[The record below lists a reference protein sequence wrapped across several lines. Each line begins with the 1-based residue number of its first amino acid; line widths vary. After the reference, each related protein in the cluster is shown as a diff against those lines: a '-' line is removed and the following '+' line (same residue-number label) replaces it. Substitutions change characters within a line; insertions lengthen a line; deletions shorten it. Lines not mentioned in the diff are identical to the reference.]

1 MRHLLASLVVV
12 FRKELI
18 DGVRDRRS
26 IMSAVIAPVVWPL
39 MIGVMLNVMADKQRL
54 ADNIKVPV
62 VGAEHAPALI
72 DWMEQQRGI
81 EIVDGPEEPHVEV
94 REGEFDFVVVI
105 PEDFGEHFS
114 RSKTAEVKMI
124 IDGSERDA
132 QPVVRRVR
140 RLIQGYG
147 EQIAVLRLIARGVSP
162 AVAAPV
168 RIDEVEVS
176 SAQKRAAM
184 VLSFLPM
191 MVVLAV
197 FIGGMQIA
205 IDSTA
210 GERERGSLEPLLVNP
225 APRFSFVA
233 GKCLASVVF
242 AWASVALTFALLVMV
257 LERAPLQGLGMWF
270 ELGPREIVGV
280 LAAVLPLGFFASA
293 VQMWVATFA
302 RSYKE
307 AQTYV
312 SFLMFL
318 PMVPALVLILSPVE
332 PAAWMI
338 PIPLVDQHV
347 LVTEALEG
355 GVMSPLSFAA
365 AGLSAAGA
373 ALLFLLFTTRLFR
386 REKIIFGR

>member
-1 MRHLLASLVVV
+1 MRYLLTSLGVV

-26 IMSAVIAPVVWPL
+26 IMSALIAPVMWPL
-39 MIGVMLNVMADKQRL
+39 MTGVLFNVIADKQRR
-54 ADNIKVPV
+54 AENIKVPV

-72 DWMEQQRGI
+72 DWMGQQRGV
-81 EIVDGPEEPHVEV
+81 EIVDGPKEPHVEV
-94 REGEFDFVVVI
+94 REGEIDFVVVI
-105 PEDFGEHFS
+105 PEDFGERFS
-114 RSKTAEVKMI
+114 RSKTAEIKMI
-124 IDGSERDA
+124 IDGSNRDA

-140 RLIQGYG
+140 RLIQEYG

-162 AVAAPV
+162 SVAAPV
-168 RIDEVEVS
+168 RIKEVEVS

-184 VLSFLPM
+184 VLAFLPM
-191 MVVLAV
+191 MAVLAV

-205 IDSTA
+205 IDATA
-210 GERERGSLEPLLVNP
+210 GERERGSLEPLLANP
-225 APRFSFVA
+225 APRFSFVG
-233 GKCLASVVF
+233 GKWLASVVF
-242 AWASVALTFALLVMV
+242 AWASLALTFALLLTV
-257 LERAPLQGLGMWF
+257 LERAPMQGLGIRF

-318 PMVPALVLILSPVE
+318 PMLPAFVSILSPVE
-332 PAAWMI
+332 PEAWMI
-338 PIPLVDQHV
+338 PIPLLGQHV
-347 LVTEALEG
+347 LVTAALEG
-355 GVMSPLSFAA
+355 GVMSPLSFAV
-365 AGLSAAGA
+365 AGLATTGA
-373 ALLFLLFTTRLFR
+373 ALVFLLFTTRLFR

>member
-1 MRHLLASLVVV
+1 MRYLLTSLGVV

-26 IMSAVIAPVVWPL
+26 IMSALIAPVMWPL
-39 MIGVMLNVMADKQRL
+39 MTAVMFNVIADKQRR
-54 ADNIKVPV
+54 AENIKVPV
-62 VGAEHAPALI
+62 VGAEHASALI
-72 DWMEQQRGI
+72 DWMRQQRGV

-94 REGEFDFVVVI
+94 REGEIDFVVVI
-105 PEDFGEHFS
+105 PEDFGERFS
-114 RSKTAEVKMI
+114 RSKTAEIKMI
-124 IDGSERDA
+124 IDGSDRDV

-140 RLIQGYG
+140 RLIQAYG

-162 AVAAPV
+162 SVAAPV

-184 VLSFLPM
+184 VLAFLPM
-191 MVVLAV
+191 MAVLAV

-205 IDSTA
+205 IDATA

-225 APRFSFVA
+225 APQFSFVG
-233 GKCLASVVF
+233 GKWLASVVF
-242 AWASVALTFALLVMV
+242 AWASLALTFALLLMV
-257 LERAPLQGLGMWF
+257 LERAPMQDLGIRF
-270 ELGPREIVGV
+270 ELGPREIAGV
-280 LAAVLPLGFFASA
+280 LAAVFPLGFFASA

-318 PMVPALVLILSPVE
+318 PMLPAFVSMLSPVE

-338 PIPLVDQHV
+338 PIPLLGQHV

-355 GVMSPLSFAA
+355 GVMSPLSLAA
-365 AGLSAAGA
+365 AGLAVTGA
-373 ALLFLLFTTRLFR
+373 ALVFLLFTTRLFR
-386 REKIIFGR
+386 WEKIIFGR